1 MMAGTNQQRHTGR
14 RKVDTMHAS
23 AIGSYSLQPVVRVSS
38 GAPIYREM
46 LVRFADQRNV
56 QEAILKAEQARS
68 IHTIDLVTLA
78 AAIQE
83 IIGADDKTPIAVN
96 ISPITIELCID
107 EIVATVAQL
116 GGQANQLIF
125 EITETAP
132 ILSLASVE
140 RFLSTM
146 AAFGVRF
153 ALDDFGTGF
162 CDIVRVSY
170 LRVDFIKV
178 PKAGPYG
185 WSTMHSGDLKHLQQI
200 AQQHASTII
209 AEGVE
214 TEEDAQVVQAMGIG
228 GAQGYY
234 FGRPRSISDDCAR
247 RQEPPACERPKLLA
261 LG

>member
-1 MMAGTNQQRHTGR
+1 MGGPKQQRQPGR
-14 RKVDTMHAS
+14 RKVETMYES
-23 AIGSYSLQPVVRVSS
+23 AIGSYSLQPVVHVSD
-38 GAPIYREM
+38 GKPIYREM

-56 QEAILKAEQARS
+56 QEAILEAERARS

-83 IIGADDKTPIAVN
+83 LRMVDDATPIAVN

-107 EIVATVAQL
+107 EIVSTVSKVGPIAKL
-116 GGQANQLIF
+116 LVF

-132 ILSLASVE
+132 IMNMAVIE
-140 RFLSTM
+140 RFLATM
-146 AAFGVRF
+146 APFGVRF

-162 CDIVRVSY
+162 CDMVRVTC
-170 LRVDFIKV
+170 LQAAFIKV

-185 WSTMHSGDLKHLQQI
+185 WSTMIRAHLATLQQLATEHSSI
-200 AQQHASTII
+200 II

-214 TEEDAQVVQAMGIG
+214 TEEDAKTVLALGID
-228 GAQGYY
+228 GAQGYH
-234 FGRPRSISDDCAR
+234 FGRPRSIDDDGR
-247 RQEPPACERPKLLA
+247 RRSAAVVDVEEKLVA